1 MGDEMKMNIIEAIRL
16 ALAEVGDVTA
26 EELVAFVKARYG
38 VTVGPKIVPI
48 IKATLLDKERMTA
61 SKQSRTAE
69 AAMATTAICTTPAA

>member
-1 MGDEMKMNIIEAIRL
+1 MKMNMIEAIRL
-16 ALAEVGDVTA
+16 ALTEIGDVTA

-61 SKQSRTAE
+61 SRQSRSAE
-69 AAMATTAICTTPAA
+69 AAIKTAENTTTSAA